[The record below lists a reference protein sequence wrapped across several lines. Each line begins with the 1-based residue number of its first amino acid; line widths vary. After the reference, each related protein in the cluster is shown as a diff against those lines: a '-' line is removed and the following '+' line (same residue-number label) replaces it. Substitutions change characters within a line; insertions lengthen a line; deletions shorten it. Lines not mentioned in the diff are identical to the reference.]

1 MDDIIMEHVK
11 IIVISV
17 IAGTG
22 IVLGSL
28 WGFNL
33 GWWIGSKIWG

>member
-1 MDDIIMEHVK
+1 MDNIIECLKVVA
-11 IIVISV
+11 IGL

-28 WGFNL
+28 WGFSL